1 MTIKMSH
8 NKTIKKH
15 FNFLIFEMY
24 NHTTIMILIKTTF
37 SSKEGVAGQTE
48 RVGGRVVRDP
58 NSKKKIQACI
68 SRQWQKHT
76 LSLDEPKIR
85 QTIHYILRINNLL
98 YYHKQRW

>member
-1 MTIKMSH
+1 MSH

-58 NSKKKIQACI
+58 NSKKKKFKLVY
-68 SRQWQKHT
+68 RDNDKKKHT

-98 YYHKQRW
+98 YYHKQR